1 MFRNSI
7 KLTLSF
13 NQQVEQLPIHPLLKV
28 PLVVAVMEINI
39 KIDLNGKWL
48 EQDNVFKHELS
59 LLIVYVNDNANY
71 CILVGQIL
79 LVPAHLKLDPDAR
92 MK

>member
-7 KLTLSF
+7 KLTHSF
-13 NQQVEQLPIHPLLKV
+13 NPQVEQLPIHPLLKV

-39 KIDLNGKWL
+39 KTDLNGKWL

-59 LLIVYVNDNANY
+59 LLIVFVNDNVNY
-71 CILVGQIL
+71 CIQIGQIL
-79 LVPAHLKLDPDAR
+79 LVQVQLKFDPGAR